1 MSTET
6 FCSTSLHQKKW
17 TKKICNVYLYI
28 NSRTNPYGFRTC
40 CFLDVFS
47 SLSQH
52 FSHRDAVRNY
62 LKWVFTSRTK
72 NHYEVHLGCAANFL
86 IKVNFLPCVFL
97 LQKLVSSFLSSTCIH
112 VKHNCSATS
121 QNSESRN
128 THAFGSGPGSSPSTR
143 RATGEYIP
151 CSSRDFNVFC
161 FPSGVGWECPYHPL
175 LQLSSRQQLL
185 NLHPAVRFACICVN
199 TSPELL
205 YFCTL
210 FQEPHTQFLL
220 HCTQLLLKLFRLE
233 LDPFN
238 SIRSDQ

>member
-62 LKWVFTSRTK
+62 LKWVFTSCTK

-97 LQKLVSSFLSSTCIH
+97 LQKVVSWFLSSTCIH
-112 VKHNCSATS
+112 MKHNCSATS

-128 THAFGSGPGSSPSTR
+128 THAFASGPGSSVQQ
-143 RATGEYIP
+143 GEPQENTFLAPPGTFMCFAFPLEWAESAHIIP
-151 CSSRDFNVFC
+151 YYNSAPGSSSLTC
-161 FPSGVGWECPYHPL
+161 TL
-175 LQLSSRQQLL
+175 LSSLL
-185 NLHPAVRFACICVN
+185 ASVWTHHQNYF
-199 TSPELL
+199 TSAPCFRSLTHS
-205 YFCTL
+205 FSCTVPS
-210 FQEPHTQFLL
+210 FY
-220 HCTQLLLKLFRLE
+220 
-233 LDPFN
+233 
-238 SIRSDQ
+238 